1 MRAGRPSLTAYD
13 ARMSEPDLAAALSA
27 VYATFAA
34 PKPARIVG
42 CPCCLDRKGVCTLLA
57 KRLRD
62 LTADELSPYAASVFL
77 TAGEV
82 EDFRYFLPR
91 LLELSITE
99 PDWWPS
105 EEVLLSRLSLAAWR
119 NWPKAEQAVIEWLLQ
134 AWFGAALSDGSD
146 AGERIDALVCG
157 IARAGIE
164 TAPYLQHLL
173 EPANLSALLGFHEA
187 NAQALAKKGRLRNPF
202 WGDCPESAGAVIGFL
217 RRQDVQA
224 AIGNWRLSR

>member
-1 MRAGRPSLTAYD
+1 
-13 ARMSEPDLAAALSA
+13 MSEPELAAALSA

-34 PKPARIVG
+34 PKPAAIDG
-42 CPCCLDRKGVCTLLA
+42 CPCCIDRKDVCTLLSR
-57 KRLRD
+57 RLRE
-62 LTADELSPYAASVFL
+62 LTERELSSYAASAFL
-77 TAGEV
+77 TVGEV
-82 EDFRYFLPR
+82 ADFRYFLPR
-91 LLELSITE
+91 LLEVSITE
-99 PDWWPS
+99 PAWWPS
-105 EEVLLSRLSLAAWR
+105 EEVMLSKLQLAAWR
-119 NWPKAEQAVIEWLLQ
+119 SWPKAEQAAIERLLG
-134 AWFGAALSDGSD
+134 AWFAAALASDADD

-157 IARAGIE
+157 LARAGVD
-164 TAPYLQHLL
+164 TGPYLERLL